1 RYSQVP
7 EAGMQELTIR
17 TTDGGETTLST
28 SELNTFV
35 SGLKGSVTTQA
46 DPDYEKVRPVWNAT
60 AERMPA
66 MFVHCVGEQDVQR
79 TIRLVRE
86 RGLLLGV
93 RGGGHNIAGNALAN
107 GGVVIDFSAQRG
119 AEVDADKR
127 HARVQPGALLQDV
140 DRETQR
146 YGLATP
152 LGINS
157 TTGVAGLTL
166 GGGIGWLSR
175 RFGLTVDNLHSVR
188 MVTADGD
195 AVRASENENA
205 ELFWAIRGGGGNF
218 GVVTSFDFRLH
229 PVGPEVVAGL
239 IVHPADDIAALLQ
252 QYREVAEACPNE
264 LTVSVV
270 LRKAPPLP
278 FLDESVH
285 GQLVVILAVCY
296 TGAPGDAERAL
307 APLRAIGKPHADVV
321 GPAKFAEF
329 QQMFDPLLTKGAR
342 NYWKTNNFASL
353 EDGLLSELAIA
364 AESLPGP
371 ECELFVV
378 QLGGAVSLLPD
389 DATAYMGRSAPFTMN
404 AHARWQKPEEDD
416 VYVRW
421 AREVAKNTGRYASE
435 GAYVNFMTQDESDRV
450 RSAYGKNFERL
461 ATIKARVDPNN
472 VFRVNQNV
480 LPQVPDAQ
488 RAARTDDRR
497 TSAT

>member
-60 AERMPA
+60 AERMRA
-66 MFVHCVGEQDVQR
+66 QFAHCVSEQDVQR

-119 AEVDADKR
+119 VEVDADKR

-195 AVRASENENA
+195 AVRASENVNA

-252 QYREVAEACPNE
+252 QYRAVAEACPADRA
-264 LTVSVV
+264 VSVV
-270 LRKAPPLP
+270 VREALGLP
-278 FLDESVH
+278 FRGESVQ
-285 GQLVVILAVCY
+285 GQVVGLLALCY
-296 TGAPGDAERAL
+296 SAGPGAAEAAL
-307 APLRAIGKPHADVV
+307 APFRASREPHAGGVA
-321 GPAKFAEF
+321 PAKFGDL
-329 QQMFDPLLTKGAR
+329 QQMFDP
-342 NYWKTNNFASL
+342 
-353 EDGLLSELAIA
+353 
-364 AESLPGP
+364 
-371 ECELFVV
+371 
-378 QLGGAVSLLPD
+378 
-389 DATAYMGRSAPFTMN
+389 
-404 AHARWQKPEEDD
+404 
-416 VYVRW
+416 
-421 AREVAKNTGRYASE
+421 
-435 GAYVNFMTQDESDRV
+435 
-450 RSAYGKNFERL
+450 RL
-461 ATIKARVDPNN
+461 
-472 VFRVNQNV
+472 
-480 LPQVPDAQ
+480 
-488 RAARTDDRR
+488 RR
-497 TSAT
+497 G